1 MMRDKLSKREDR
13 ALLRALREVVLTHYP
28 NPERKECP
36 GTAVIRAIATKH
48 ISMLDPAHEHVGSCS
63 PCFKELTEMRQ
74 SLHRRN
80 IFVWTMATTGA
91 AIVILAVVLQYSGFR
106 SLQSPLPQETVQTA
120 PPGESQPPIQSEP
133 PARPPEAGQTQ
144 PSTPPTRAPEPRY
157 ETALL
162 DLRNASATRTVES
175 IRGSNISPAEIPRGL
190 LALTVQLPVGSDSG
204 AYDVQIR
211 DSNQQPVRTAQGEA
225 IIESGITRLPINLD
239 TRSLQP
245 GEYEFAWRR
254 GDFSWR
260 NYPIL
265 IR

>member
-1 MMRDKLSKREDR
+1 MRDKLTKREDR

-28 NPERKECP
+28 NPERKDCP
-36 GTAVIRAIATKH
+36 GTAVIRAIATKR

-80 IFVWTMATTGA
+80 IFLWTVATTGT
-91 AIVILAVVLQYSGFR
+91 AIVILAVVLQYASFR
-106 SLQSPLPQETVQTA
+106 SLQSPLPQETVQA
-120 PPGESQPPIQSEP
+120 PPPGESQPPIQSEP
-133 PARPPEAGQTQ
+133 PRPDAGQRQ
-144 PSTPPTRAPEPRY
+144 PPTRQTPAPEARY

-175 IRGSNISPAEIPRGL
+175 IPGTSINPAEIPRGL
-190 LALTVQLPVGSDSG
+190 LALTVQLPVGSDAG
-204 AYDVQIR
+204 TYEVQIR
-211 DSNQQPVRTAQGEA
+211 DSNQQPIRTALGEA
-225 IIESGITRLPINLD
+225 TIENGITRLPIILD
-239 TRSLQP
+239 TRSVQP